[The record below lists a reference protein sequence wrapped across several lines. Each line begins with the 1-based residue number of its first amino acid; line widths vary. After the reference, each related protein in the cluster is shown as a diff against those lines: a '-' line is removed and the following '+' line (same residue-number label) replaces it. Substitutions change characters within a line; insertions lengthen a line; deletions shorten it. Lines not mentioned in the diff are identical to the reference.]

1 MKCRKV
7 TFSVLLS
14 TLHVLQGIMHKTKP
28 IFTAQF
34 HPEAKGG
41 PTDTE
46 VIKELALKLPARCT
60 KKYLY
65 WIKVK
70 FFSKVSVVKVEVL
83 FIL

>member
-1 MKCRKV
+1 MLLNHVKKMKCRKV

-14 TLHVLQGIMHKTKP
+14 TLRVLQGIMHKTKP

-46 VIKELALKLPARCT
+46 VIKELASPTTCL
-60 KKYLY
+60 LY
-65 WIKVK
+65 
-70 FFSKVSVVKVEVL
+70 
-83 FIL
+83 